1 MKNLNKNFIEWA
13 CSLSGCDGGSPDAD
27 IWISG
32 IEWGF
37 SNSKYYDEILPNE
50 IKKGAHKPESEQY
63 PWKDSFTYTYGRS
76 VAKLYYAIKGNNLL
90 EDNLSGKKYNYKKIA
105 DEKNN
110 KLFKTNLYPIPFKS
124 TDPELWKEHKLNKLT
139 GFEEKHLFKTWCF
152 LHRFPAISKMVS
164 EKSPSPKLII
174 GTGISYLTDF
184 FACYAG
190 AINIDSVINVGK
202 LKSKE
207 RKYYWAKLKNG
218 TTLVVIPFFS
228 SQSGL
233 NSDELLQEMGEKI
246 RILVP
251 NL

>member
-1 MKNLNKNFIEWA
+1 
-13 CSLSGCDGGSPDAD
+13 
-27 IWISG
+27 
-32 IEWGF
+32 
-37 SNSKYYDEILPNE
+37 
-50 IKKGAHKPESEQY
+50 
-63 PWKDSFTYTYGRS
+63 
-76 VAKLYYAIKGNNLL
+76 
-90 EDNLSGKKYNYKKIA
+90 
-105 DEKNN
+105 
-110 KLFKTNLYPIPFKS
+110 
-124 TDPELWKEHKLNKLT
+124 
-139 GFEEKHLFKTWCF
+139 
-152 LHRFPAISKMVS
+152 MVS

>member
-1 MKNLNKNFIEWA
+1 M
-13 CSLSGCDGGSPDAD
+13 
-27 IWISG
+27 
-32 IEWGF
+32 
-37 SNSKYYDEILPNE
+37 
-50 IKKGAHKPESEQY
+50 
-63 PWKDSFTYTYGRS
+63 
-76 VAKLYYAIKGNNLL
+76 AKLYYAIKGNNLL

-105 DEKNN
+105 DEKDN

-124 TDPELWKEHKLNKLT
+124 TDPELWRKHKLNELT
-139 GFEEKHLFKTWCF
+139 GFDEKHLFKTWCF

-164 EKSPSPKLII
+164 TKSPTPKLII

-190 AINIDSVINVGK
+190 ATNIDTVIKVGK
-202 LKSKE
+202 LSKTKE
-207 RKYYWAKLKNG
+207 RSYYWAKLSNG

-233 NSDELLQEMGEKI
+233 NSDDLLQEMGEKI
-246 RILVP
+246 RDLVP